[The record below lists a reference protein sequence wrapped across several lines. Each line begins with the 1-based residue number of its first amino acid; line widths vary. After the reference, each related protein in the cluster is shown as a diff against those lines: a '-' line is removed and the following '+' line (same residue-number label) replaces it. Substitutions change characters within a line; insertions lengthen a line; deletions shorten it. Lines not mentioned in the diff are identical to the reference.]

1 VRRFLL
7 EILESLLGGSAR
19 QSERSIAAGRGL
31 SRRPVKWLSHL
42 RLPTL
47 LSLATSTVALGAGG
61 QEVPLFSTRQAAEGE
76 TVYRANCAPCHGDH
90 LQGKT
95 AIALA
100 GPDFADAWSAADRA
114 GDWGENQRTVE
125 DLDFI
130 IRSTMPKGRP
140 GRLKA
145 EDYSSVLAYI
155 LRENGYVPGSTPLRA
170 GSTALKQARL
180 HFGASSEFKGAP
192 PPQRIT
198 GEASAI
204 PRNSGPT
211 QKELNAGATSTRNWL
226 YVNHDYSGARYVE
239 LDQINTSNAGQLRP
253 MCVFQVGED
262 SSFQTGPIIYEG
274 TMYVTTSRVTVALDA
289 TNCHPKWR
297 HTWVLRAREVN
308 RNNRGVALK
317 DGYLVRGTPDGYLVA
332 LNSETGRLV
341 WAVRAADSSLGEAF
355 VMPPLIYQD
364 LILIGPAGS
373 ENAISGWVGAFRLSD
388 GSPVWRFQTVPGAT
402 AAGSPSWG
410 NPKQIKLGGGSVWT
424 PFSLDPTTGELIV
437 PVTNPAPGLTAYL
450 RPGDNRYTNSAV
462 VLDVHTG
469 RLLWYKQ
476 MVPNDSHDW
485 DLTQVSPLF
494 SAELAGHRHRL
505 LTTVGKDGILRTV
518 DRDSHEIIYARP
530 VTTIKNADAP
540 VTPEGVVAC
549 PGVLGGVQWNG
560 PALSRAL
567 NMLYVNAVD
576 WCDKITADSEVRFI
590 PGRDYQGGTYEML
603 PDSHGWLTALDASTG
618 AIRWRYRSKEP
629 LVAAITVTKGNLV
642 LTGELSGDFLV
653 LDAHDG
659 TELYRFNTG
668 GPIGGGLATY
678 EEAGIQYVAV
688 MSGTASANLQ
698 IENGGA
704 PTVLVF
710 GLR

>member
-1 VRRFLL
+1 MPRPRACR
-7 EILESLLGGSAR
+7 GS
-19 QSERSIAAGRGL
+19 GRAL
-31 SRRPVKWLSHL
+31 SAHSRRVSLL

-47 LSLATSTVALGAGG
+47 LSLATWTVALGAGG
-61 QEVPLFSTRQAAEGE
+61 QEVPLFSARQAAEGE
-76 TVYRANCAPCHGDH
+76 AVYRANCAVCHGDH
-90 LQGKT
+90 LQGGT

-100 GPDFADAWSAADRA
+100 GPRFADAWSAADSA

-130 IRSTMPKGRP
+130 IRSTMPKGRT
-140 GRLKA
+140 GQLKA
-145 EDYSSVLAYI
+145 EEYADVLAYI
-155 LRENGYVPGSTPLRA
+155 LRENGYASGATPLRT
-170 GSTALKQARL
+170 GSELLTEARL
-180 HFGASSEFKGAP
+180 HFGTSREVKLEAP
-192 PPQRIT
+192 PERIA
-198 GEASAI
+198 GEGSSV

-211 QKELNAGATSTRNWL
+211 QQELNAGAASTRNWL

-239 LDQINTSNAGQLRP
+239 LDQINVSNAGQLRP
-253 MCVFQVGED
+253 VCVFQVGED
-262 SSFQTGPIIYEG
+262 SSFQSGPVIYQG
-274 TMYVTTSRVTVALDA
+274 TMYITTSRVTVALDA
-289 TNCHPKWR
+289 RTCRPKWR
-297 HTWVLRAREVN
+297 HTWVPRAREVN

-317 DGYLVRGTPDGYLVA
+317 DGYLVRGTPDGYLIA
-332 LNSETGRLV
+332 LDADTGKLV
-341 WAVRAADSSLGEAF
+341 WAVRAADSAAGEGF
-355 VMPPLIYQD
+355 TMPPLIYQD

-410 NPKQIKLGGGSVWT
+410 NPKRIKLGGGSVWT
-424 PFSLDPTTGELIV
+424 PFSLDPASGELMV
-437 PVTNPAPGLTAYL
+437 AVANPAPVATAYL

-469 RLLWYKQ
+469 KLLWYKQ

-494 SAELAGHRHRL
+494 SAEVAGRRHRF
-505 LTTVGKDGILRTV
+505 LTTVGKDGILRAV
-518 DRDSHEIIYARP
+518 DRDSHEILYATP
-530 VTTIKNADAP
+530 VTTIKNADVP

-560 PALSRAL
+560 PALSRDL

-576 WCDKITADSEVRFI
+576 WCDKITADRDVRFI
-590 PGRDYQGGTYEML
+590 PGRDYQGGTYEMF
-603 PDSHGWLTALDASTG
+603 PESQGWLTALDASTG

-629 LVAAITVTKGNLV
+629 LVAAITVTKGHLV

-653 LDAHDG
+653 LNAHDG
-659 TELYRFNTG
+659 SELYRFNTG

-678 EEAGIQYVAV
+678 EEGGKQYVAV
-688 MSGTASANLQ
+688 MSGKASANSEL
-698 IENGGA
+698 ENLGA

-710 GLR
+710 GLP